1 MESNIS
7 TVEAEYIK
15 NLQQQI
21 YFLEMETKKATDL
34 QPRLTSETEHMFK
47 KLQELHSQC
56 HSLKLEVKRKDANLL
71 ILQRDYDH
79 VRAQVR
85 NSEEGHSKEKEQLVG
100 EIVQQKKLKDLL
112 DLQISQKERDI
123 LHNQQELER
132 ELLSSTDMEQRAH
145 ALLSQIQ
152 QRSKQQKSIENLLSE
167 KRTQLLKVNSAM
179 HEKEE
184 MLLKHTA
191 ETQHRITLDLRS
203 EISFLHQQ
211 VREKELLSEQDFL
224 LRSKMMSDCSSL
236 EAENNALLS
245 KLHEINKQ
253 LEIQRTL
260 KEEDYTHGSSS
271 FAQLLSVKDKEEQLD
286 REVKQQKELL
296 KLEKDNFKY
305 IMDQLSMLQSG
316 NTLHSFTVA
325 SISSEI
331 DELKAMLTKEEQI
344 NLELRKDKTLL
355 VDHISSLQTQ
365 IADKD
370 AELHRIFS
378 RIEEIEN
385 GMKTLKFEQELH
397 RSMQSTKWKEI
408 SDMAG
413 SMKSLSR
420 SLAEP
425 SVCVGKH

>member
-1 MESNIS
+1 
-7 TVEAEYIK
+7 
-15 NLQQQI
+15 
-21 YFLEMETKKATDL
+21 
-34 QPRLTSETEHMFK
+34 
-47 KLQELHSQC
+47 
-56 HSLKLEVKRKDANLL
+56 
-71 ILQRDYDH
+71 
-79 VRAQVR
+79 
-85 NSEEGHSKEKEQLVG
+85 
-100 EIVQQKKLKDLL
+100 
-112 DLQISQKERDI
+112 
-123 LHNQQELER
+123 
-132 ELLSSTDMEQRAH
+132 
-145 ALLSQIQ
+145 
-152 QRSKQQKSIENLLSE
+152 
-167 KRTQLLKVNSAM
+167 M

>member
-1 MESNIS
+1 
-7 TVEAEYIK
+7 
-15 NLQQQI
+15 
-21 YFLEMETKKATDL
+21 
-34 QPRLTSETEHMFK
+34 MFK

-145 ALLSQIQ
+145 ALLSQ
-152 QRSKQQKSIENLLSE
+152 
-167 KRTQLLKVNSAM
+167 
-179 HEKEE
+179 
-184 MLLKHTA
+184 
-191 ETQHRITLDLRS
+191 
-203 EISFLHQQ
+203 
-211 VREKELLSEQDFL
+211 
-224 LRSKMMSDCSSL
+224 
-236 EAENNALLS
+236 
-245 KLHEINKQ
+245 
-253 LEIQRTL
+253 QRTL